1 MRGQSPE
8 VCAVKMDCRG
18 LVDPHNKPFGRVL
31 PLEIQIKIMF
41 WVHCFYTIDRR
52 KKVVQEFKGLPKCD
66 LTGFPQHL
74 GEGRWWNQVV
84 VRLHAPRKNGCH
96 HCHRLMDHRLSVSK
110 KRWFDS
116 LSSHDLDVE
125 NFFISGFQIGMM
137 VEMARQPPN
146 LDHLLNEGI
155 AFIIDTFKDQINCPL
170 GQRPVMIGRRKPS
183 YDTIDKVMR
192 RLDLIM
198 NVMSAMNFVVV
209 DIH

>member
-1 MRGQSPE
+1 
-8 VCAVKMDCRG
+8 MDCRG
-18 LVDPHNKPFGRVL
+18 LVDPKNKPFGRVL
-31 PLEIQIKIMF
+31 PLEVQVKIMF
-41 WVHCFYTIDRR
+41 WVECFYTMDER
-52 KKVVQEFKGLPKCD
+52 KKVVRELKGLPKCD

-74 GEGRWWNQVV
+74 GEDRWWNQVV

-96 HCHRLMDHRLSVSK
+96 HCHRLMDHRLSV
-110 KRWFDS
+110 RERMLLLFCFFWFVGG
-116 LSSHDLDVE
+116 LNVLVV
-125 NFFISGFQIGMM
+125 SGFQIGMM

-155 AFIIDTFKDQINCPL
+155 AFIIDTFKHRIPQCPL

-183 YDTIDKVMR
+183 YDTVDKVMK

-198 NVMSAMNFVVV
+198 NVMSAMNFIVL